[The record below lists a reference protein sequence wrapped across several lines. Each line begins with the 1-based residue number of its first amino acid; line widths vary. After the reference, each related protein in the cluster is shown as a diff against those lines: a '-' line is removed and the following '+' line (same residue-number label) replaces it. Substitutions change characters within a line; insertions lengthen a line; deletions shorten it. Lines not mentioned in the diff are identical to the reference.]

1 MKQLDM
7 IILFFSCIFE
17 IYIYYNFFDAYL
29 DVTRNSQSLGKRIIL
44 GALAAISLFIINTY
58 GNTYIN
64 ILGFIVIVWTYS
76 MAIFQ
81 ANIGTRILYFSVIF
95 FVGAGCEF
103 LFGILLNV
111 PLYISE
117 KYSFVSLSDIPWHMF
132 TMKLLTYVLF
142 SILKQF
148 FGSSKKTI
156 DDKIFIYYLCIPTA
170 SIAIM
175 IVTYY
180 SGVGASA
187 EWIIKLLLSISFAL
201 MLFAN
206 IFVFNAFHHYSEEIY
221 KNTEQKRIILRQAID
236 LQYYEQVQKM
246 NSQYQHFVHDIT
258 HHLKAIGQLAKENKN
273 SNIISIVQDLNIE
286 LENSVLTIYCS
297 NSVVNAILSEK
308 KSIAEKNNLDL
319 DIYVE
324 PGITF
329 MEIAYADIIIMLSNL
344 LDNALRAAKNAENKS
359 IVFRMYLENEG
370 CFYIIKIENHFI
382 GSLISTDIGFIST
395 KKEKGIHGVGIKSVK
410 NTAEK
415 YNGYLEFFVKDN
427 LFTTVLVL
435 STL

>member
-17 IYIYYNFFDAYL
+17 IYLYYNFFDAYL
-29 DVTRNSQSLGKRIIL
+29 EVRRNSQVLGKRIIL

-76 MAIFQ
+76 MIIFQ
-81 ANIGTRILYFSVIF
+81 ASIGTRILYFSVIL

-132 TMKLLTYVLF
+132 TMKLLTYVLLL
-142 SILKQF
+142 ILKQF
-148 FGSSKKTI
+148 FGSPKKTI

-175 IVTYY
+175 ILTYY
-180 SGVGASA
+180 SGVGASV

-206 IFVFNAFHHYSEEIY
+206 IFVFNAFHRYSEEIY
-221 KNTEQKRIILRQAID
+221 KNAEQKLIISRQAMD

-246 NSQYQHFVHDIT
+246 NSQYQQFVHDIT
-258 HHLKAIGQLAKENKN
+258 HHLKAIGELAKENKN
-273 SNIISIVQDLNIE
+273 SNIILIIQDLNIE

-308 KSIAEKNNLDL
+308 KSVAEKNNLDL

-329 MEIAYADIIIMLSNL
+329 MEIADTDIIIMLSNL
-344 LDNALRAAKNAENKS
+344 LDNALRAAKDAEDKS
-359 IVFRMYLENEG
+359 IVVRIYLENEG

-382 GSLISTDIGFIST
+382 GSVFSTDIGFIST

-415 YNGYLEFFVKDN
+415 YNGYLECFVEDNFF
-427 LFTTVLVL
+427 TAVLVL